1 MNIGESILERLERRA
16 ENIQKWLEENG
27 RGCQEEQKHI
37 RAGTV
42 EKIYW
47 HYGYMVALMDVL
59 RFLGRGATSRDTF
72 ESSLPANTHQPDRYN

>member
-1 MNIGESILERLERRA
+1 MKPDDIIFDLSPLEKRVA
-16 ENIQKWLEENG
+16 GIQEWLDKNG

-59 RFLGRGATSRDTF
+59 RFFARKITAPA
-72 ESSLPANTHQPDRYN
+72 SSLPSHTQKPDSYN

>member
-1 MNIGESILERLERRA
+1 MKSGDLIFDIEPLEKRA
-16 ENIQKWLEENG
+16 KGIQEWLDKNG

-59 RFLGRGATSRDTF
+59 RFLGREITTVA
-72 ESSLPANTHQPDRYN
+72 SSEHSHTQKPDRYN

>member
-1 MNIGESILERLERRA
+1 MNIGESIFERIERRA
-16 ENIQKWLEENG
+16 RNIQKWLDENG

-59 RFLGRGATSRDTF
+59 RFLGRGSTSRDMF